1 MSKNVF
7 SISIDLGNEPE
18 IKRSLEKMRF
28 EFRSADHAYWNA
40 RKDGLSVTLY
50 NSGKLLI
57 QGNGA
62 DALAEEILPSEQKID
77 GLEHLGDIHSWI
89 GTDEAGKGDFFGP
102 LVVAALYV
110 EKSRMNELMLLEAG
124 DSKKMTD
131 ERIAG
136 IATKIKKNFAHAIV
150 IIPPQK
156 YNADYEKY
164 HNLNLLLAQAHAD
177 AIEKLLKKVDCSV
190 VLSDQFGDERLIV
203 DSLGKRGQRVTL
215 VQKTK
220 AERNPGV
227 AGASILARNA
237 FVSEIDKLGKS
248 FGIELP
254 KGASKQ
260 VIFAGQAF
268 VVKHGRDKLAHVAK
282 LHFKTAAQIHD

>member
-1 MSKNVF
+1 MSSNVF
-7 SISIDLGNEPE
+7 STSIDLGAEPE
-18 IKRSLEKMRF
+18 LRARLEKMRF
-28 EFRSADHAYWNA
+28 EFRSVNHAHWSA
-40 RKDGLSVTLY
+40 RKDGLSVTLFK
-50 NSGKLLI
+50 SGKLLI

-62 DALAEEILPSEQKID
+62 DALAEEILPSAQKID

-102 LVVAALYV
+102 LVVAALHV
-110 EKSRMNELMLLEAG
+110 EKNRMTELMLLEAG
-124 DSKKMTD
+124 DSKKMND
-131 ERIAG
+131 DRIAG
-136 IATKIKKNFAHAIV
+136 IATKIKKHFAHAIV
-150 IIPPQK
+150 IIPPHK
-156 YNADYEKY
+156 YNTDYERY
-164 HNLNLLLAQAHAD
+164 HNLNILLAQAHAD

-190 VLSDQFGDERLIV
+190 VLSDQFGDERLII

-248 FGIELP
+248 FGLELP
-254 KGASKQ
+254 KGASQQ
-260 VIFAGQAF
+260 VISAGKAF
-268 VVKHGRDKLAHVAK
+268 VEKHGQDKLARVAK
-282 LHFKTAAQIHD
+282 LHFKTAAKIHD